1 VTATRLSSSNSVP
14 TTDQTAAESRRTRP
28 AGGDPLH
35 HAARGAAQL
44 GRWTGI
50 GLGDFSGI
58 VRYQTQFA
66 VGAMNGT
73 KVFLRIG
80 HVEASAR
87 VLVNGTEAG
96 TLLT

>member
-1 VTATRLSSSNSVP
+1 
-14 TTDQTAAESRRTRP
+14 
-28 AGGDPLH
+28 
-35 HAARGAAQL
+35 
-44 GRWTGI
+44 
-50 GLGDFSGI
+50 